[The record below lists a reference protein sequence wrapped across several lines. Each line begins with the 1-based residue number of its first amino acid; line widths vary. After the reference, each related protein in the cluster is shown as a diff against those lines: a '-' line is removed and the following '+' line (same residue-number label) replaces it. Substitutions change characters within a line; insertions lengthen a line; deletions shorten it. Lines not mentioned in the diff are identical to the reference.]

1 MRDDGGHDPSENV
14 RVRGADT
21 LERPSA
27 AWANFG
33 SWIPLP
39 FLAMV
44 FAQPMLGDGQIAD
57 WLLATALVVVYLP
70 LHFLGVGKSG
80 RRLLW
85 PIAGMAALGVVGLGF
100 NSGASVFLIYAA
112 ALSGR
117 IGNIRNAVMLMV
129 MLCGCALVGGGVFS
143 SFQEG
148 WLIVCLPVLIF
159 VPTVGAF
166 AILDREKERAATRL
180 QLAHDEIERIAAISE
195 RERIARDMH
204 DVLGHT
210 LTMIALKAD
219 LAKKVVGKDRVAAAA
234 EIGEIAEAARTTL
247 AEVRAVVHGYRSR
260 GLDGEVEVARDALQT
275 AGAAFHVEF
284 DDDRHL
290 PRRLEGVL
298 ALALREGVTN
308 IVRHA
313 GATEVRASLRMQH
326 EAVTLTLTDDGRGG
340 GVEGNGLGGIRERI
354 EALGGSFSRR
364 AEEQGTAITVCL
376 PMGRRRAVS

>member
-1 MRDDGGHDPSENV
+1 MSEEIPIAPPRLEGV
-14 RVRGADT
+14 RADV
-21 LERPSA
+21 LERPSGA
-27 AWANFG
+27 GASFG
-33 SWIPLP
+33 SWMQLP
-39 FLAMV
+39 FLAIV
-44 FAQPMLGDGQIAD
+44 FAQPLLGDGQVAD
-57 WLLATALVVVYLP
+57 WLVATALVVVYLP

-100 NSGASVFLIYAA
+100 NSAASVFLIYAA

-117 IGNIRNAVMLMV
+117 IGNIRNAVTLMV
-129 MLCGCALVGGGVFS
+129 MLCGCALVSSTLFF

-148 WLIVCLPVLIF
+148 WLFAFLPALIF

-166 AILDREKERAATRL
+166 AILDAEKERAATRL
-180 QLAHDEIERIAAISE
+180 QLAHDEVERIAAISE

-210 LTMIALKAD
+210 LTMVALKAD
-219 LAKKVVGKDRVAAAA
+219 LAMKVVGKDRDAAAA
-234 EIGEIAEAARTTL
+234 EVGEIAEAARSTL
-247 AEVRAVVHGYRSR
+247 AEVRAVVHGYRSK
-260 GLDGEVEVARDALQT
+260 GLDGEVEAARDALQT

-284 DDDRHL
+284 DDDRDL

-313 GATEVRASLRMQH
+313 AATEVRASLNLRD
-326 EAVTLTLTDDGRGG
+326 EAVTLTLADNGRGG
-340 GVEGNGLGGIRERI
+340 GVEGHGLAGIRERI

-364 AEEQGTAITVCL
+364 TEEQGTAIAVSL
-376 PMGRRRAVS
+376 PMDRRRASS

>member
-1 MRDDGGHDPSENV
+1 MSEEIPIASPRLECV
-14 RVRGADT
+14 RADA
-21 LERPSA
+21 LERPSG

-33 SWIPLP
+33 SWMQLP
-39 FLAMV
+39 FLAIV
-44 FAQPMLGDGQIAD
+44 FAQPMLGDGQVAD
-57 WLLATALVVVYLP
+57 WLVATALVVAYLP
-70 LHFLGVGKSG
+70 LHFLAVGKSG
-80 RRLLW
+80 RRLSW

-117 IGNIRNAVMLMV
+117 IGNVRNAVMLMV
-129 MLCGCALVGGGVFS
+129 ALCGCALVSSALFF

-148 WLIVCLPVLIF
+148 WLFAFLPVLIF

-166 AILDREKERAATRL
+166 AVLDAEKERAATRL
-180 QLAHDEIERIAAISE
+180 QLAHDEVERLAAISE

-219 LAKKVVGKDRVAAAA
+219 LATKIVGKDRDAAAA
-234 EIGEIAEAARTTL
+234 EMGEIAAAARSTL
-247 AEVRAVVHGYRSR
+247 AEVRAVVHGYRSK
-260 GLDGEVEVARDALQT
+260 GLDAEVEAARDALRT

-284 DDDRHL
+284 DGRDL

-298 ALALREGVTN
+298 ALVLREGVTN

-313 GATEVRASLRMQH
+313 GATEVRASLSMRD
-326 EAVTLTLTDDGRGG
+326 EAATLTLADNGRGG
-340 GVEGNGLGGIRERI
+340 GVEGSGLAGIRERI

-364 AEEQGTAITVCL
+364 AEERGTAIAVRL
-376 PMGRRRAVS
+376 PMQRRRASS

>member
-1 MRDDGGHDPSENV
+1 MRAAS
-14 RVRGADT
+14 
-21 LERPSA
+21 
-27 AWANFG
+27 AWASFG

-39 FLAMV
+39 FLAIV
-44 FAQPMLGDGQIAD
+44 FAQPLLGDGQVAD
-57 WLLATALVVVYLP
+57 WLGATTLVVAYLP
-70 LHFLGVGKSG
+70 LHFLGVGKNG
-80 RRLLW
+80 RRLWW

-117 IGNIRNAVMLMV
+117 IGNVRDAVMLMV
-129 MLCGCALVGGGVFS
+129 ALCGCALASSALYS

-148 WLIVCLPVLIF
+148 WLIAFLPVLIF

-166 AILDREKERAATRL
+166 AILDAEQERAATRL
-180 QLAHDEIERIAAISE
+180 QLAHDEVERLAAISE

-219 LAKKVVGKDRVAAAA
+219 LAMKVVGKDRNAAAAEMGEVAAAA
-234 EIGEIAEAARTTL
+234 RSTL
-247 AEVRAVVHGYRSR
+247 AEVRAVVHGYRSK
-260 GLDGEVEVARDALQT
+260 GLDGEVEAATDALRT

-284 DDDRHL
+284 DDDRDL

-298 ALALREGVTN
+298 ALVLREGVTN

-313 GATEVRASLRMQH
+313 AATEVRANLSMRN
-326 EAVTLTLTDDGRGG
+326 EAVTLTLADNGRGG
-340 GVEGNGLGGIRERI
+340 GVEGSGLAGIRERI

-364 AEEQGTAITVCL
+364 TEEQGTAIAVRL
-376 PMGRRRAVS
+376 PIDRRRASS

>member
-1 MRDDGGHDPSENV
+1 MSVASQHLEDVRADVLEQPST
-14 RVRGADT
+14 GA
-21 LERPSA
+21 S
-27 AWANFG
+27 FG
-33 SWIPLP
+33 SWMQLP
-39 FLAMV
+39 FLAIV
-44 FAQPMLGDGQIAD
+44 FAQPLLGDGQVAD
-57 WLLATALVVVYLP
+57 WLVATVLVVAYLP

-85 PIAGMAALGVVGLGF
+85 PIAGMAVLGVVGLGF

-117 IGNIRNAVMLMV
+117 IGNVRNAVMLMV
-129 MLCGCALVGGGVFS
+129 VLCGCALVSSALYS

-148 WLIVCLPVLIF
+148 WFFAFLPALIF

-166 AILDREKERAATRL
+166 AILDAEQERAATRL
-180 QLAHDEIERIAAISE
+180 QLAHDEVERIAAISE

-219 LAKKVVGKDRVAAAA
+219 LATKVVGKDRDAAAT
-234 EIGEIAEAARTTL
+234 ELGEIAEAARSTL
-247 AEVRAVVHGYRSR
+247 AEVRAVVHGYRSK
-260 GLDGEVEVARDALQT
+260 GLDGEVETARDALRT
-275 AGAAFHVEF
+275 AGVAFHVEL
-284 DDDRHL
+284 DDRDL

-298 ALALREGVTN
+298 ALVLREGVTN

-313 GATEVRASLRMQH
+313 AATEVRASLSLRD
-326 EAVTLTLTDDGRGG
+326 EAVTLTLADNGRGG
-340 GVEGNGLGGIRERI
+340 GAEGSGLAGIRERI

-364 AEEQGTAITVCL
+364 TEDQGTAIAVRL
-376 PMGRRRAVS
+376 PMDRRRASS

>member
-1 MRDDGGHDPSENV
+1 MSVASQHLEGVRADVLEQPST
-14 RVRGADT
+14 GA
-21 LERPSA
+21 S
-27 AWANFG
+27 FG
-33 SWIPLP
+33 SWMQLP
-39 FLAMV
+39 FLAIV
-44 FAQPMLGDGQIAD
+44 FAQPLLGDGQVAD
-57 WLLATALVVVYLP
+57 WLVATVLVVAYLP

-100 NSGASVFLIYAA
+100 NSGASVLLIYAA

-117 IGNIRNAVMLMV
+117 IGNVRNAVMLMV
-129 MLCGCALVGGGVFS
+129 ALCGCALVSSALFF

-148 WLIVCLPVLIF
+148 WLFAFLPALIF

-166 AILDREKERAATRL
+166 AILDAEQERAATRL
-180 QLAHDEIERIAAISE
+180 QLAHDEVERIAAISE

-219 LAKKVVGKDRVAAAA
+219 LAMKVVGKDRNAAAAEMGEVAAAA
-234 EIGEIAEAARTTL
+234 RSTL
-247 AEVRAVVHGYRSR
+247 AEVRAVVHGYRSK
-260 GLDGEVEVARDALQT
+260 GLDGEVEAARDALRT
-275 AGAAFHVEF
+275 AGAAFHVEL
-284 DDDRHL
+284 DDRDL

-298 ALALREGVTN
+298 ALVLREGVTN

-313 GATEVRASLRMQH
+313 AATEVRASLSMRD
-326 EAVTLTLTDDGRGG
+326 EAVTLTLADNGRGG
-340 GVEGNGLGGIRERI
+340 GVEGSGLAGIRERI

-364 AEEQGTAITVCL
+364 TEEQGTAIAVRL
-376 PMGRRRAVS
+376 PIDRRRASS

>member
-1 MRDDGGHDPSENV
+1 MSEEIPIASPRLEGVRANV
-14 RVRGADT
+14 
-21 LERPSA
+21 LERSSGA
-27 AWANFG
+27 GASFG
-33 SWIPLP
+33 SWMQLP
-39 FLAMV
+39 FLAIV
-44 FAQPMLGDGQIAD
+44 FAQPLLGDGQVAD
-57 WLLATALVVVYLP
+57 WLVATVLVVVYLP

-85 PIAGMAALGVVGLGF
+85 PIAGMAAMGIVGLGF

-117 IGNIRNAVMLMV
+117 IGNIRNAVILMV
-129 MLCGCALVGGGVFS
+129 MLCGCALVSSALFF

-148 WLIVCLPVLIF
+148 GLFAFLPALVF

-166 AILDREKERAATRL
+166 AVLDAEKERAATRL
-180 QLAHDEIERIAAISE
+180 QLAHDEVERIAAISE

-219 LAKKVVGKDRVAAAA
+219 LATKVVGKDRDAAATEMGEIAAAA
-234 EIGEIAEAARTTL
+234 RSTL
-247 AEVRAVVHGYRSR
+247 AEVRAVVHGYRSK
-260 GLDGEVEVARDALQT
+260 GLDAEIEAARDALRT

-284 DDDRHL
+284 DDDRDL
-290 PRRLEGVL
+290 PLRLEGVL
-298 ALALREGVTN
+298 ALVLREGVTN

-313 GATEVRASLRMQH
+313 AATEVRANLSLRD
-326 EAVTLTLTDDGRGG
+326 EAVTLTLADNGRGG
-340 GVEGNGLGGIRERI
+340 GVEGSGLAGIRERI

-364 AEEQGTAITVCL
+364 TEEQGTAIAVRL
-376 PMGRRRAVS
+376 PIDRRRASS